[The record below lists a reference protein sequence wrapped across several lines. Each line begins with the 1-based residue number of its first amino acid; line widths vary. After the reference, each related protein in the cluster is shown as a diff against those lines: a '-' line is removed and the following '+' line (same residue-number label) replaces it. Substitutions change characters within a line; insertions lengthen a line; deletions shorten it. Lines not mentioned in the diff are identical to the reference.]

1 MQHGVMTKPSAVEKT
16 SCGSTA
22 SDGGGCRCAAETA
35 AAPLLLDVAG
45 VAGALACSERHVRRL
60 ADAGRMPRPV
70 KLGTLIRWNRVEI
83 ERWIAAGCPEA
94 RRGVAG

>member
-1 MQHGVMTKPSAVEKT
+1 MQQGVMSRSRAVNE
-16 SCGSTA
+16 SSDRSPVQEA
-22 SDGGGCRCAAETA
+22 SGCRCATGTA

-45 VAGALACSERHVRRL
+45 VAGALTCSERHVRRL

-70 KLGTLIRWNRVEI
+70 RLGTLIRWNRVEI

-94 RRGVAG
+94 RRGALG